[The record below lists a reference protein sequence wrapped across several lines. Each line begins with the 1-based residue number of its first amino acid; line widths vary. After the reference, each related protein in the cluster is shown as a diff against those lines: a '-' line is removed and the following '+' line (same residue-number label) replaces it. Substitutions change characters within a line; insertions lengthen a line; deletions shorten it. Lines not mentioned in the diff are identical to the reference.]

1 MEATEY
7 VYIFR
12 DVAED
17 VLEVYATRD
26 SAIVRATEAIGSTSA
41 SDEAKEQM
49 VKDIMLTD
57 VCCDGEIHIT
67 KYPVIK

>member
-12 DVAED
+12 DVPED
-17 VLEVYATRD
+17 VPEVYKTRD
-26 SAIVRATEAIGSTSA
+26 SAIVRAMEAIGSMSA

-49 VKDIMLTD
+49 VKDIMRTD

-67 KYPVIK
+67 KYPVNK